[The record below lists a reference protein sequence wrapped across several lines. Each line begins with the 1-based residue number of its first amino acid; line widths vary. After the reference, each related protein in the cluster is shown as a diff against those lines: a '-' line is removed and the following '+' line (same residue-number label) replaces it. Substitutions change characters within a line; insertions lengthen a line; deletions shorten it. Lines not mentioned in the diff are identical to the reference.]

1 MKTRTLP
8 KGLQILDKEP
18 VEVANP
24 YSGEKVTLQP
34 DAVAV
39 YDMIKGS
46 EAMRLYD
53 DVRIGL
59 DWFRQ
64 HEPEAYMVLLD

>member
-1 MKTRTLP
+1 MSTSTLP
-8 KGLQILDKEP
+8 KGLKILDKKP
-18 VEVANP
+18 VDVANP
-24 YSGEKVTLQP
+24 YTGEKVTLQP

-53 DVRIGL
+53 DVRTGL

-64 HEPEAYMVLLD
+64 YEPEAYMVLLD

>member
-1 MKTRTLP
+1 MTTRTLP
-8 KGLQILDKEP
+8 KGLKILDKEP
-18 VEVANP
+18 VDVANP
-24 YSGEKVTLQP
+24 YTGEKVTLQP

-64 HEPEAYMVLLD
+64 HEPDAYMVLLD

>member
-1 MKTRTLP
+1 MTTRILP

-18 VEVANP
+18 VDVANP
-24 YSGEKVTLQP
+24 YTGEKITLQP

-39 YDMIKGS
+39 YDMIKGC

-53 DVRIGL
+53 DVRVGL
-59 DWFRQ
+59 DWFRLN
-64 HEPEAYMVLLD
+64 EPKAYMVLLD

>member
-1 MKTRTLP
+1 MTTRILP
-8 KGLQILDKEP
+8 KGLKILDKEP
-18 VEVANP
+18 VDVANP
-24 YSGEKVTLQP
+24 YTGEKITLQP

-53 DVRIGL
+53 DVRVGL
-59 DWFRQ
+59 DWFRLN
-64 HEPEAYMVLLD
+64 EPKAYMVLLD

>member
-1 MKTRTLP
+1 MTTRTLP
-8 KGLQILDKEP
+8 KGLKILDKEP
-18 VEVANP
+18 VDVANP
-24 YSGEKVTLQP
+24 YTGEKVTLQP

-46 EAMRLYD
+46 EAMGRYY

-64 HEPEAYMVLLD
+64 NEPDAYMVLLD

>member
-1 MKTRTLP
+1 MTTRTMP

-18 VEVANP
+18 VDVANP
-24 YSGEKVTLQP
+24 YTGEKVTLQP

-46 EAMRLYD
+46 EAMKLYD
-53 DVRIGL
+53 DVREGL
-59 DWFRQ
+59 DWFRVN
-64 HEPEAYMVLLD
+64 EPDAYMVLLD

>member
-1 MKTRTLP
+1 MNTRTLP

-18 VEVANP
+18 VEVTNP

-53 DVRIGL
+53 DVRVGL